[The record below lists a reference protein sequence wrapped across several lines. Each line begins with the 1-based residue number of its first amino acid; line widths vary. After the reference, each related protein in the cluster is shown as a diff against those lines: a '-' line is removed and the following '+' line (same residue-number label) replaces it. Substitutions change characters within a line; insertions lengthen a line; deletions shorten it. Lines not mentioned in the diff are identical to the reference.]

1 MVIISPYLGT
11 ISPFFLSKR
20 ALLMGINGGRESMV
34 RDILYNNHFGV
45 KNDDIGPESTYYWN
59 IYDE

>member
-1 MVIISPYLGT
+1 
-11 ISPFFLSKR
+11 
-20 ALLMGINGGRESMV
+20 MGINGGRESMV
-34 RDILYNNHFGV
+34 RDIIYNNHFGV